1 MFDRAWEAAR
11 HHARRELEDI
21 AFERAIEG
29 AEQHVY
35 NEYRDIVCTKRV
47 DKDRKRYR

>member
-1 MFDRAWEAAR
+1 VFDRAWEAAR
-11 HHARRELEDI
+11 HHAGREPEDI